1 MFHMEQK
8 TQKEEV
14 EMRLGKRIGFIGLTL
29 MLAASLLTGCGD
41 NNTPPSGN
49 DALSKPGQSNSGTE
63 NTGSSSS
70 STGSGSTEDKTDTP
84 TSSKGGRA
92 VKYFNRRDK
101 MTQFDYKVVTD
112 EGGYMTGHSTLHVV
126 TDGNRWM
133 ERLTG
138 GEGDGA
144 YDSITVTDIKEK
156 AIYRFTGKEGSEVYR
171 RQPADTDLS
180 MRKATVMRDDIRKWK
195 DYPMTVGT
203 CMVDGVLYY
212 SETYYDLPSK
222 GTSVY
227 CFDMNDLEGTQ
238 LRYVLEQFENVGETT
253 TTIKR
258 KYVTDTT
265 KINYADLQIPEGRY
279 LANVNDRNQP
289 DEKTPK
295 DNYPN

>member
-1 MFHMEQK
+1 
-8 TQKEEV
+8 
-14 EMRLGKRIGFIGLTL
+14 MRLSKRIGLIGLTL
-29 MLAASLLTGCGD
+29 MLTTALLTGCGD
-41 NNTPPSGN
+41 NNTPPSEN
-49 DALSKPGQSNSGTE
+49 DSLSKPGQSNSGME

-70 STGSGSTEDKTDTP
+70 GTGSGSTEDKTDTP
-84 TSSKGGRA
+84 TISKGGRA

-112 EGGYMTGHSTLHVV
+112 EGGYMTYHSTLHVV

-138 GEGDGA
+138 GKGDGA

-222 GTSVY
+222 GTRVY

-253 TTIKR
+253 TTRKR

-279 LANVNDRNQP
+279 LINENDRNQP

>member
-1 MFHMEQK
+1 
-8 TQKEEV
+8 
-14 EMRLGKRIGFIGLTL
+14 MRLGKRIGFIGLTL

-49 DALSKPGQSNSGTE
+49 DSLSKPGQSNSGME

-70 STGSGSTEDKTDTP
+70 GTGSGSAGDKTDTP
-84 TSSKGGRA
+84 TISKGGRA

-101 MTQFDYKVVTD
+101 MKQFDYKVVTD
-112 EGGYMTGHSTLHVV
+112 ESGYMTYHSTLHVV

-138 GEGDGA
+138 GEGGGA

-180 MRKATVMRDDIRKWK
+180 MRKATVMQDDIRKWK

-227 CFDMNDLEGTQ
+227 CFDMNDLEGTH

-253 TTIKR
+253 TTRKR

-279 LANVNDRNQP
+279 LINENDRNQP

>member
-1 MFHMEQK
+1 
-8 TQKEEV
+8 
-14 EMRLGKRIGFIGLTL
+14 MRLSKRIGLIGLTL
-29 MLAASLLTGCGD
+29 MLTAALLTGCGD

-49 DALSKPGQSNSGTE
+49 DSLSKPGQSNSGME

-70 STGSGSTEDKTDTP
+70 STGSGSTGDKTDTP
-84 TSSKGGRA
+84 TTNKGGRA

-101 MTQFDYKVVTD
+101 MKQFDYKVVTD
-112 EGGYMTGHSTLHVV
+112 EGGYMTYHSTLHVV

-156 AIYRFTGKEGSEVYR
+156 AIYYFTGKEGSEVYR

-180 MRKATVMRDDIRKWK
+180 MRKATVMQDNIRKWK

-222 GTSVY
+222 GTRVY
-227 CFDMNDLEGTQ
+227 CFDMNDLEGNQ
-238 LRYVLEQFENVGETT
+238 LRYVFEQFENVSAITT
-253 TTIKR
+253 RKT

-279 LANVNDRNQP
+279 LINENDRNQP
-289 DEKTPK
+289 PDERTPK

>member
-1 MFHMEQK
+1 
-8 TQKEEV
+8 
-14 EMRLGKRIGFIGLTL
+14 MRLSKRIGLIGLTL
-29 MLAASLLTGCGD
+29 MLTAALLTGCGD

-49 DALSKPGQSNSGTE
+49 DSLSKPGQTPPSS
-63 NTGSSSS
+63 GSSSS
-70 STGSGSTEDKTDTP
+70 SSASSGNNSNSSSAASSGNTGDKTDTP
-84 TSSKGGRA
+84 ASSKNSRA
-92 VKYFNRRDK
+92 VKYFDRRDK

-112 EGGYMTGHSTLHVV
+112 EGGYMTYHSTLHVV

-133 ERLTG
+133 ERWTG

-144 YDSITVTDIKEK
+144 YDMITVTDIKEK
-156 AIYRFTGKEGSEVYR
+156 AVYQFTGTEGGEVHR

-180 MRKATVMRDDIRKWK
+180 LRKSYVMSDDIRKWK

-253 TTIKR
+253 TTRKI

-265 KINYADLQIPEGRY
+265 QINYSDLQIPEGRY
-279 LANVNDRNQP
+279 LINDNNRNQSP
-289 DEKTPK
+289 DERTPK

>member
-8 TQKEEV
+8 QKEEV
-14 EMRLGKRIGFIGLTL
+14 EMRLSKRIGLIGLTL
-29 MLAASLLTGCGD
+29 MLTTALLTGCGD

-49 DALSKPGQSNSGTE
+49 DALSKPGQSNSGME

-70 STGSGSTEDKTDTP
+70 GTGSGSTGDKTDTP
-84 TSSKGGRA
+84 TISKGGRA

-101 MTQFDYKVVTD
+101 MKQFDYKVVTD
-112 EGGYMTGHSTLHVV
+112 ESGYMTYHSTLHVV

-156 AIYRFTGKEGSEVYR
+156 AIYYFTGKEGGEVHR

-180 MRKATVMRDDIRKWK
+180 IRKATVMQDDIRKWK

-253 TTIKR
+253 TTRKR

-279 LANVNDRNQP
+279 LINENKRNP
-289 DEKTPK
+289 PEEKTPK